1 MQKRSPG
8 DALGIFRYIK
18 VELPNM
24 PDELDNPPLYNE
36 AKQKTLRRWRH
47 ILGRFSQQ
55 QLSCQMSAT
64 DARIETALDYLYN
77 REYSGRG
84 VRPQQGQSKGSDTSK
99 QPGSLDP
106 SQLNVPTWI
115 NEIRDLFPQETVEVV
130 EKHALNRYGMK
141 ELVTD
146 PEVLAKLEPNMDLLK
161 TVLTFKG
168 MMDGKVLAVARR
180 IIREVVEEIKRKLE
194 NEIKQALAGKLNRTQ
209 HSPLKVAQNLD
220 WRGTVRANL
229 KHYDPDRQQLMVQQV
244 KFFSRIERRVPW
256 RVILCIDQSGSMA
269 DSVIHSAVMAG
280 ILAGL
285 PLLSVKLV
293 VFDTAV
299 VDLSEHV
306 SDPVE
311 VLMSV
316 QLGGGTDI
324 GQALSYCE
332 QLVESPQRTVLI
344 LISDFCEGASP
355 LRLLNVC
362 RRLKEAGAIL
372 LGLASLDQGAHPYY
386 DEQMAER
393 LVDAGMEI
401 AALTPKRLAQW
412 LAKVIS

>member
-1 MQKRSPG
+1 
-8 DALGIFRYIK
+8 
-18 VELPNM
+18 
-24 PDELDNPPLYNE
+24 
-36 AKQKTLRRWRH
+36 
-47 ILGRFSQQ
+47 
-55 QLSCQMSAT
+55 MSAQ

-77 REYSGRG
+77 REYGGRG
-84 VRPQQGQSKGSDTSK
+84 VRSYPDAGQSQGKGSDTSK

-115 NEIRDLFPQETVEVV
+115 NEIRDLFPKETVEVV
-130 EKHALNRYGMK
+130 EKHALNRYGMD

-161 TVLTFKG
+161 TVLTFKN
-168 MMDGKVLAVARR
+168 MMDGKVLQVVRR

-220 WRGTVRANL
+220 WRGTMRANL

-244 KFFSRIERRVPW
+244 KFFSRIERRVSW
-256 RVILCIDQSGSMA
+256 RIILCIDQSGSMA

-285 PLLSVKLV
+285 PLLSVNIV
-293 VFDTAV
+293 IFDTSV
-299 VDLSEHV
+299 VDLSEHA

-324 GQALSYCE
+324 GQAMSYCE
-332 QLVESPQRTVLI
+332 RLIESPQRTVLV
-344 LISDFCEGASP
+344 LISDFAEGASP
-355 LRLLNVC
+355 FKLINTC
-362 RRLKEAGAIL
+362 RRMKEAGVVL
-372 LGLASLDQGAHPYY
+372 LGLASLEDQGADPYY
-386 DEQMAER
+386 DLQMAER
-393 LVDAGMEI
+393 LADAGMEI